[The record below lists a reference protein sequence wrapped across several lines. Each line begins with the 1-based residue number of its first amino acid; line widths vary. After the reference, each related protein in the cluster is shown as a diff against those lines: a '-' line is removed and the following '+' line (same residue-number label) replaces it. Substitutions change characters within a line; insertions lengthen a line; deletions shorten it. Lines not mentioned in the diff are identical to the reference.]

1 MEPDLTLKKTINL
14 ARQCESVK
22 KQQPTVR
29 DQDTEQVAE
38 EAIRKTWQTKNPIS
52 PSTNPALNHTHSCT
66 RCGQSPKHDKRSCPA
81 KDSVCHRCH
90 KKGHFK
96 AVCRSKRE
104 VREVLVSD
112 DSQDEFLGVIHSE
125 IDSLSSTEAP
135 WTTKLELNG
144 RNIEFKIDA
153 GADVTVISEQEF
165 VSKQDGPLRQ
175 TNQVLSDW

>member
-1 MEPDLTLKKTINL
+1 MIRDRIVVGIRDNKLSQKMQLEPDLTLKKAIDL

-29 DQDTEQVAE
+29 GQDTEQMAV
-38 EAIRKTWQTKNPIS
+38 EAIRKRHGRQQSKNPIS
-52 PSTNPALNHTHSCT
+52 SSTNPALNHIHSCT

-90 KKGHFK
+90 KKRHFK

-125 IDSLSSTEAP
+125 TDSLSSTEAP
-135 WTTKLELNG
+135 
-144 RNIEFKIDA
+144 
-153 GADVTVISEQEF
+153 
-165 VSKQDGPLRQ
+165 
-175 TNQVLSDW
+175 